1 MTVRE
6 LIAELSKYPPDAEV
20 RLETCHDSEGVES
33 VERYR
38 DDKAHIQIRGIGW
51 DDLPEDDECDECGE
65 LIEDCECDEREPF
78 HVESSD
84 SFDPRNDD
92 TDEE

>member
-38 DDKAHIQIRGIGW
+38 DDKAHIQIRGVGW
-51 DDLPEDDECDECGE
+51 DDLPEDDDEECDECGE
-65 LIEDCECDEREPF
+65 LVEDCECD
-78 HVESSD
+78 D
-84 SFDPRNDD
+84 FDDE
-92 TDEE
+92 DEEDDGE